1 MSAILARCAFVFL
14 FTSSYVV
21 AATFSAQKAHAT
33 LSDCS
38 VTINTHSIDLDST
51 VDLSFQISNQDVESN
66 QMQWVRI
73 VAPSSNFLINAGD
86 GSAVEFSGFGIG
98 SGSYVDENISVT
110 AGSVAAP
117 SEDWIVLASDDPGGA
132 GAVSCSGDLGVEITD
147 PGSSAAPEISDLV
160 ITGVSSSEVT
170 LTWNTD
176 SATTTIVDYGTTSSY
191 GSQEQESTLSTSHSI
206 TLTSLSA
213 NTSYHYRI
221 SSTDDSS
228 NTTTTSD
235 NTFATAVA
243 SSSTTTSTTTVV
255 VVATTTTKTVTISDD
270 IKPSV
275 TISTDFSKPFEKP
288 PKVTGKA
295 SDNKIISRIE
305 YSYDNG
311 KNWLSADFR
320 KSVKSN
326 VNFEFTPPY
335 LDEDTYKIK
344 VRAIDGSGN
353 IGISNTY
360 SMTIDRLPPNI
371 GSVFFSVGPQ
381 PLVADSSGAFYG
393 LEELDHK
400 ITLSAVGGPTNID
413 ILSGNKMFSLVKN
426 VDSGLWS
433 GVISFD
439 KSGTYTLY
447 GQAVDGGGNR
457 TKKKIGSLIILEK
470 GRLRSDGEKK
480 LNSKVS
486 VFYLDHQTNR
496 FALWDGSA
504 YGQANPQIADQEGK
518 YGLYLPPGKYYIE
531 VLTPGYQNLKT
542 NIFEVKNSIPINSSF
557 DIKRK
562 IVFFDIRQTEGIV
575 NPLNIEAQS
584 AERIIGRQI
593 EDVEI
598 FEGEN
603 VLQMNK
609 LRGRK
614 LVVSVLTS
622 WNPLSFGQMAQLN
635 KTSDNGKFEIIAI
648 FPQESAAKIDVL
660 RQKGNYSFRML
671 ADPDGLLIQPLNI
684 LSLPMNLYIGKNGTI
699 ENVMYGI
706 INSDEIQKG
715 FLN

>member
-1 MSAILARCAFVFL
+1 
-14 FTSSYVV
+14 
-21 AATFSAQKAHAT
+21 
-33 LSDCS
+33 
-38 VTINTHSIDLDST
+38 
-51 VDLSFQISNQDVESN
+51 
-66 QMQWVRI
+66 
-73 VAPSSNFLINAGD
+73 
-86 GSAVEFSGFGIG
+86 
-98 SGSYVDENISVT
+98 
-110 AGSVAAP
+110 
-117 SEDWIVLASDDPGGA
+117 
-132 GAVSCSGDLGVEITD
+132 
-147 PGSSAAPEISDLV
+147 
-160 ITGVSSSEVT
+160 
-170 LTWNTD
+170 
-176 SATTTIVDYGTTSSY
+176 
-191 GSQEQESTLSTSHSI
+191 
-206 TLTSLSA
+206 
-213 NTSYHYRI
+213 
-221 SSTDDSS
+221 
-228 NTTTTSD
+228 
-235 NTFATAVA
+235 
-243 SSSTTTSTTTVV
+243 
-255 VVATTTTKTVTISDD
+255 
-270 IKPSV
+270 
-275 TISTDFSKPFEKP
+275 
-288 PKVTGKA
+288 
-295 SDNKIISRIE
+295 
-305 YSYDNG
+305 
-311 KNWLSADFR
+311 
-320 KSVKSN
+320 
-326 VNFEFTPPY
+326 
-335 LDEDTYKIK
+335 
-344 VRAIDGSGN
+344 
-353 IGISNTY
+353 
-360 SMTIDRLPPNI
+360 MTIDRLPPNI

-393 LEELDHK
+393 LEGLDHK

>member
-1 MSAILARCAFVFL
+1 MSAILARCVFVFL
-14 FTSSYVV
+14 FTSTYVV
-21 AATFSAQKAHAT
+21 GATLSAQKAHAS

-38 VTINTHSIDLDST
+38 ATINTHSIDIDST
-51 VDLSFQISNQDVESN
+51 VDLSFQITNQDVESN

-73 VAPSSNFLINAGD
+73 VSPSSNFLINAGD

-98 SGSYVDENISVT
+98 AGSYVDENISVT
-110 AGSVAAP
+110 AGNSVAS

-132 GAVSCSGDLGVEITD
+132 GAVSCSGDLGVEIVD
-147 PGSSAAPEISDLV
+147 PGSSSAPVISNLV

-176 SATTTIVDYGTTSSY
+176 SATTTTVDYGTTSSY
-191 GSQEQESTLSTSHSI
+191 GSQALESTLSTSHSV

-221 SSTDDSS
+221 SSTDESS
-228 NTTTTSD
+228 NTTSTSD
-235 NTFATAVA
+235 NTFSTAVA

-255 VVATTTTKTVTISDD
+255 VVATTTTKTVTISDES
-270 IKPSV
+270 KPSV
-275 TISTDFSKPFEKP
+275 VIATDFTKPFEKP
-288 PKVTGKA
+288 PKVKGRA
-295 SDNKIISRIE
+295 SDNKNISRVE

-311 KNWLSADFR
+311 KNWIAAEFQISG
-320 KSVKSN
+320 KPN

-344 VRAIDGSGN
+344 VRAIDSSGN

-381 PLVADSSGAFYG
+381 PLIADNSGAFYG
-393 LEELDHK
+393 LEGLDHK

-426 VDSGLWS
+426 VDNGLWS

-447 GQAVDGGGNR
+447 GQAIDGGGNR
-457 TKKKIGSLIILEK
+457 TKKKIGSIIILEK
-470 GRLRSDGEKK
+470 GRIRSNSDRK

-486 VFYLDHQTNR
+486 VFYLDSQTNR
-496 FALWDGSA
+496 FALWDGRA
-504 YGQANPQIADQEGK
+504 YGQANPQSADQEGR
-518 YGLYLPPGKYYIE
+518 YGLYLPPGKYYME
-531 VLTPGYQNLKT
+531 VITSGFQNLKT
-542 NIFEVKNSIPINSSF
+542 NIFEIENSIPINPNF
-557 DIKRK
+557 EIKK
-562 IVFFDIRQTEGIV
+562 KLAFFDFRQSEGIV

-584 AERIIGRQI
+584 AEQIIGRQI

-598 FEGEN
+598 FEGEK

-609 LRGRK
+609 LRGKK
-614 LVVSVLTS
+614 LFVSVLNS
-622 WNPLSFGQMAQLN
+622 WNPLSSAQMLQLN
-635 KTSDNGKFEIIAI
+635 KMSDNGQFEVIAI

-660 RQKGNYSFRML
+660 RQKGNYSFRMM
-671 ADPDGLLIQPLNI
+671 ADPDGLLVKPLNI
-684 LSLPMNLYIGKNGTI
+684 LSLPMNLYIGRNGAI
-699 ENVMYGI
+699 ENVTYGI
-706 INSDEIQKG
+706 IDSDDIHKG

>member
-1 MSAILARCAFVFL
+1 MSAILARCTGFILFAVVCIFVL
-14 FTSSYVV
+14 TV
-21 AATFSAQKAHAT
+21 TAQKSYAS

-38 VTINTHSIDLDST
+38 VTLDTHSIAPGGTADFSFRIANDDLVGS
-51 VDLSFQISNQDVESN
+51 
-66 QMQWVRI
+66 QMRWIRI
-73 VAPSSNFLINAGD
+73 VSTSSNIILNAGD
-86 GSAVEFSGFGIG
+86 GSVVDFIGFEIS
-98 SGSYVDENISVT
+98 SGSYIDQTVSVT
-110 AGSVAAP
+110 AGDTAGT
-117 SEDWIVLASDDPGGA
+117 EDWSVLASDDESGSNA
-132 GAVSCSGDLGVEITD
+132 ISCVGDLSVTVGTADSDNPI
-147 PGSSAAPEISDLV
+147 ISNLV
-160 ITGVSSSEVT
+160 LSGVSSSEVT
-170 LTWNTD
+170 LAWTTD
-176 SATTTIVDYGTTSSY
+176 KPTTSTVDYGTTSSY
-191 GSQEQESTLSTSHSI
+191 GFQVAESGLSTSHSV
-206 TLTSLSA
+206 TLTTLSA

-221 SSTDDSS
+221 TSTDDSS

-235 NTFATAVA
+235 NTFATAVT
-243 SSSTTTSTTTVV
+243 SSSSSSSTTTVV
-255 VVATTTTKTVTISDD
+255 VTTISSNTIMLSDN

-275 TISTDFSKPFEKP
+275 VITTDFSKPFEKP
-288 PKVTGKA
+288 PKVIGRAT
-295 SDNKIISRIE
+295 DNKIISRVE

-311 KNWLSADFR
+311 KNWLSAEFQ
-320 KSVKSN
+320 KSGKSN

-344 VRAIDGSGN
+344 VRAIDNSGN
-353 IGISNTY
+353 IGTSNTY

-381 PLVADSSGAFYG
+381 PLVADDSGAFYG
-393 LEELDHK
+393 LEGLDHK

-457 TKKKIGSLIILEK
+457 TKKKIGSIIILEK
-470 GRLRSDGEKK
+470 GRIRSDSNNK
-480 LNSKVS
+480 LASKVT
-486 VFYLDHQTNR
+486 VFYLDHQTDR
-496 FALWDGSA
+496 FALWDGRA
-504 YGQANPQIADQEGK
+504 YGQVNPQMADQEGR

-531 VLTPGYQNLKT
+531 VTTPDYQNLKT

-557 DIKRK
+557 EIKK
-562 IVFFDIRQTEGIV
+562 KLAFFDVRQTEGSV
-575 NPLNIEAQS
+575 DPLKIEGQKAAQ
-584 AERIIGRQI
+584 IIGRQI
-593 EDVEI
+593 VDVEI

-603 VLQMNK
+603 VLQVNK
-609 LRGRK
+609 LRGKK
-614 LVVSVLTS
+614 LLVSVLNS
-622 WNPLSFGQMAQLN
+622 WNPLSFGQLAQLN
-635 KTSDNGKFEIIAI
+635 KTSDNGQFEIIAI

-660 RQKGNYSFRML
+660 RQKGNYTFRMM

-684 LSLPMNLYIGKNGTI
+684 LSLPMNLYISKNGTI

-706 INSDEIQKG
+706 INSDEMQKG